1 MPLSLTHPPPPR
13 NRDLAR
19 SVVMTSRRIYLYRS
33 VKLNHRRIVSRSPR
47 KSISVSSRSIMSS
60 LHVRRFRVNISKVI
74 LEIGFIDLGLP
85 ERKLLSIR
93 NVAFND
99 TRTAWQVRLD
109 FSEITWPKTE
119 AAIIAIKYFRIRYLS
134 AVVNVA
140 TVNSVL

>member
-1 MPLSLTHPPPPR
+1 
-13 NRDLAR
+13 
-19 SVVMTSRRIYLYRS
+19 
-33 VKLNHRRIVSRSPR
+33 
-47 KSISVSSRSIMSS
+47 MSS